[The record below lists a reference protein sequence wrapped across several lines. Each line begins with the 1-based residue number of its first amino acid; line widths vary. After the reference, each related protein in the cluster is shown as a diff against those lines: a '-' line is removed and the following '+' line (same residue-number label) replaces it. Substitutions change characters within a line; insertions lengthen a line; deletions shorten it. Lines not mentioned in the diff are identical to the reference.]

1 MRAVST
7 AHGLLRGDIMKL
19 LDHLLSIVRHLSAPK
34 THDDTLRAGK
44 EAADHQNSSARWNS
58 LLL

>member
-1 MRAVST
+1 
-7 AHGLLRGDIMKL
+7 MKL